1 MTQIRGGACVATSAN
16 TLSIVSKIYFSAGCK
31 YVFNC
36 VKLDFL
42 IWDSVGT
49 RSFLK

>member
-16 TLSIVSKIYFSAGCK
+16 TLSIVNKIHFSTGCK

-42 IWDSVGT
+42 IWDSVET
-49 RSFLK
+49 HSFLK